1 MATRQP
7 DRRGTSSKDTSPSSP
22 CDPLILGVTRTCLMN
37 TGGHGGVALA
47 KLRGVAR
54 ITLGGIAGASVSPHV
69 PVIAVSGAVSVFYVD
84 ANRYDS
90 NRTKRPRFL

>member
-1 MATRQP
+1 
-7 DRRGTSSKDTSPSSP
+7 
-22 CDPLILGVTRTCLMN
+22 MN

-69 PVIAVSGAVSVFYVD
+69 LVIAVSGAVCFMLMQIAMIQTVLNALDFS
-84 ANRYDS
+84 RDS
-90 NRTKRPRFL
+90 WAS